1 MSLKRKLDDETIN
14 LIHHKAWDKQIEK
27 YGSAVAVPRE
37 KADLIAERDRAMYC
51 LQVWVRKGEQGSVYA
66 HLRSYSLRLGTLEWV
81 IKKFCE
87 EEDLTPPEKRK
98 NQKARWRDLETHA
111 IEHAYEQF
119 TTAELAEI
127 GGFSTQTVLKWLA
140 TSRHYNKIKRGLY
153 EARNPNQKSSAKS
166 K

>member
-81 IKKFCE
+81 IKKFC
-87 EEDLTPPEKRK
+87 
-98 NQKARWRDLETHA
+98 
-111 IEHAYEQF
+111 

>member
-27 YGSAVAVPRE
+27 YGSAVAVPKDKR
-37 KADLIAERDRAMYC
+37 DLISERDRAMYC
-51 LQVWVRKGEQGSVYA
+51 LLSWVRKGEQGSAYGY
-66 HLRSYSLRLGTLEWV
+66 LRSYSLRLGTLEWV

-87 EEDLTPPEKRK
+87 EEDLIAPEKRK

-111 IEHAYEQF
+111 TEHVYEQF

-153 EARNPNQKSSAKS
+153 EARDPYKKSSD
-166 K
+166 